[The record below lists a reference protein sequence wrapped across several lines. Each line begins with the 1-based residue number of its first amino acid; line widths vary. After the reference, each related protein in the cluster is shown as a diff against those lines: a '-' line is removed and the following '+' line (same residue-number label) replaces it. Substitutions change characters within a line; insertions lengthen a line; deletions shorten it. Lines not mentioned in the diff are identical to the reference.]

1 MHELSLAGGIV
12 RVVEDAAQREGF
24 ARVSQL
30 RLEAGALAG
39 VDTRALRFALEAS
52 TPGTCLEG
60 AEIVIEEP
68 AGTAWCLRC
77 AVSVPIQARTDACPH
92 CGGHQLQPTGGTEL
106 RVLDL
111 IVHDDPTTS
120 AIANVR

>member
-1 MHELSLAGGIV
+1 MHELSLAGGVV
-12 RVVEDAAQREGF
+12 RVVEDAALREGF

-30 RLEAGALAG
+30 RLEAGALSG

-52 TPGTCLEG
+52 VQGTCLEG
-60 AEIVIEEP
+60 AEFIIDEP

-77 AVSVPIQARTDACPH
+77 AVSVPIQSRTEACPH

-111 IVHDDPTTS
+111 IVHDS
-120 AIANVR
+120 AADVR

>member
-12 RVVEDAAQREGF
+12 RVVEDAAAREGF
-24 ARVSQL
+24 TRVQTL

-52 TPGTCLEG
+52 LSGTCLEG
-60 AEIVIEEP
+60 ADVLIDEP
-68 AGTAWCLRC
+68 PGTAWCLRC
-77 AVSVPIQARTDACPH
+77 SHSVTITSRLDPCPD

-111 IVHDDPTTS
+111 VVHE
-120 AIANVR
+120 